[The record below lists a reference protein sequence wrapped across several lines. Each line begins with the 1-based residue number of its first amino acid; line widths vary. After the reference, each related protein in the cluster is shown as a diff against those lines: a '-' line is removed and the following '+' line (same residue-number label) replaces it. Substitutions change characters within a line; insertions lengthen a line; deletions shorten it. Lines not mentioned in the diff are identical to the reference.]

1 MTELQK
7 SPPQLKPLE
16 RKTRPPRRGA
26 VNTGGMISLATM
38 FVSLAT
44 MSIAMGGGLILI
56 FDILDKGLDENM
68 STIPVKLI
76 VLGFAFLFG
85 WGIGLVSIRAFRN
98 RVYPAVVKL
107 YAWGCV
113 AAAGVLYIKV
123 IQKLYEQDYD
133 NSKLGMYVMMLVG
146 VMFIL
151 LCLHLLLEEHD
162 PRPLAIPL
170 LIVSIV
176 HVFVIVYHYVF
187 DLEPGKEVLMR
198 FVLGDF
204 MILFLMI
211 TIPALILINGNILT
225 PVRETI
231 SGIFSRDKE
240 PEDNRNSVR

>member
-1 MTELQK
+1 MTEPQK
-7 SPPQLKPLE
+7 SPIQVKPLE

-38 FVSLAT
+38 VVSLAV

-85 WGIGLVSIRAFRN
+85 WGVGLVSIRGFRN
-98 RVYPAVVKL
+98 RVYPVIVKL

-113 AAAGVLYIKV
+113 AAAVVLYIKV

-146 VMFIL
+146 VLFIL

-187 DLEPGKEVLMR
+187 DLEPGQDISVR
-198 FVLGDF
+198 FVFSDF
-204 MILFLMI
+204 MIFFLMV
-211 TIPALILINGNILT
+211 TVSALILNNGNLLS

-231 SGIFSRDKE
+231 SGVFQREREI
-240 PEDNRNSVR
+240 

>member
-1 MTELQK
+1 MTEPQK
-7 SPPQLKPLE
+7 SPPQVKPLE

-26 VNTGGMISLATM
+26 VNTNGMVSLATM
-38 FVSLAT
+38 VVSLAV

-85 WGIGLVSIRAFRN
+85 WGVGLVSIRGFRN
-98 RVYPAVVKL
+98 RVYPVIVKL

-113 AAAGVLYIKV
+113 AAAVVLYIKV

-187 DLEPGKEVLMR
+187 DLKPGQEVLMR

-204 MILFLMI
+204 MIFFLMV
-211 TIPALILINGNILT
+211 TISALILINGSVISR
-225 PVRETI
+225 VRETI
-231 SGIFSRDKE
+231 SRIFLRE
-240 PEDNRNSVR
+240 QEV